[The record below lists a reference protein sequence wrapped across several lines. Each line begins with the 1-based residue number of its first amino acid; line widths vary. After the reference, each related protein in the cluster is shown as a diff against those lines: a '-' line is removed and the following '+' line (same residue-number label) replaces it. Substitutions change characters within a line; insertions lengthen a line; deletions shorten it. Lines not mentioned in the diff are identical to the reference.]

1 MQKDIILALSLAQK
15 KFYKYNTTIIY
26 FNHSFFFFSSAISW
40 HCCRKGL
47 LNIWIQQLI
56 ES

>member
-26 FNHSFFFFSSAISW
+26 FNHSFFFLVQFLDIAAGKVCSIF
-40 HCCRKGL
+40 
-47 LNIWIQQLI
+47 
-56 ES
+56 